1 MRREVFRAPVRLD
14 LDDPCFAP
22 PGFVVADQPRA
33 EQPWGD
39 LVGRSGQ
46 LASIDD
52 GQAGGLV

>member
-1 MRREVFRAPVRLD
+1 MRREVLWTPVGLD

-33 EQPWGD
+33 EQFWGD

-46 LASIDD
+46 AASIDD
-52 GQAGGLV
+52 GQAGGLE